1 MAGKHTIY
9 LRPTSVRYV
18 NWRRRQDRIRGA
30 IFMLMGLLGA
40 IFIILIAFSLLE
52 ASLARQDRAN
62 QEQLIWRCNG
72 TGTGNAS
79 ADTCQL
85 IGKA

>member
-1 MAGKHTIY
+1 MAGKYTIY
-9 LRPTSVRYV
+9 LRPTPK
-18 NWRRRQDRIRGA
+18 IRDA
-30 IFMLMGLLGA
+30 MLILMGLIGA
-40 IFIILIAFSLLE
+40 IGIIIIAFSLLE
-52 ASLARQDRAN
+52 ASLARQDRVN